1 MSAPSE
7 LSPEARRGVLV
18 VWLVI
23 FVDLLGFGIVL
34 PSLAYY
40 VHLYAVP
47 AEIEGL
53 GRRLGMPDTRAVF
66 VGLLQTAYS
75 LMQFVFAPFWG
86 SISDRVGR
94 RPILLLSMAG
104 FSLAWVVFGNA
115 PTLGWLL
122 LARALAGAMGAN
134 ISTAQAYVADV
145 YPPERRARGMGLIGM
160 AFGFGFVFG
169 PAIGALLVSDTFLG
183 QFSAPGS
190 PRIEQLRLWVP
201 SMFAAALSLLAF
213 LLGLWKLPESL
224 PPERRRRA
232 APRGRVAE
240 LKGALSRPYVG
251 PMLGVYFVV
260 ILGFSG
266 LETMFSE
273 FNLQHLHLPASIN
286 GLVFTAIGVSM
297 AVVQGGLVGPWS
309 ERLGAPRL
317 LQIGLFALAVA
328 MAIFGLQVELN
339 PGISPTV
346 WVGLV
351 SILVGASFSF
361 CNPTLL
367 GILSG
372 LSSKDAQGEAMG
384 ITVSAATL
392 GRIAGPLIGGL
403 VYARV
408 GPEWPFV
415 LGAALVALAGLLLWA
430 NRPGLVR
437 ALSSLVAPSP

>member
-1 MSAPSE
+1 MSAPPE

-47 AEIEGL
+47 ASIEAL
-53 GRRLGMPDTRAVF
+53 GRQLGMPDTRAVF
-66 VGLLQTAYS
+66 VGLIQTAYS
-75 LMQFVFAPFWG
+75 LMQFVFAPIWG
-86 SISDRVGR
+86 SVSDRIGR

-115 PTLGWLL
+115 PSLGWLL
-122 LARALAGAMGAN
+122 LARSIAGAMGAN
-134 ISTAQAYVADV
+134 ISTAQAYIADV

-169 PAIGALLVSDTFLG
+169 PALGAVLVSDTFLG
-183 QFSAPGS
+183 QLGAPDSAKL
-190 PRIEQLRLWVP
+190 EQLRLFVP
-201 SMFAAALSLLAF
+201 SMFAAGLSLLAF

-224 PPERRRRA
+224 PPERRRQA
-232 APRGRVAE
+232 APRGRWTE
-240 LKGALSRPYVG
+240 LRRALARPYVG

-273 FNLQHLHLPASIN
+273 FNLQHLHLAASLN

-297 AVVQGGLVGPWS
+297 AVVQGGLVGPLS

-317 LQIGLFALAVA
+317 LQIGLLALASA
-328 MAIFGLQVELN
+328 MAIFGLQVDLN
-339 PGISPTV
+339 PGLSPTL

-372 LSSKDAQGEAMG
+372 LSSKHAQGEAMG
-384 ITVSAATL
+384 ITASAATL

-430 NRPGLVR
+430 KRPGIVQ
-437 ALSSLVAPSP
+437 ALSSPVGP